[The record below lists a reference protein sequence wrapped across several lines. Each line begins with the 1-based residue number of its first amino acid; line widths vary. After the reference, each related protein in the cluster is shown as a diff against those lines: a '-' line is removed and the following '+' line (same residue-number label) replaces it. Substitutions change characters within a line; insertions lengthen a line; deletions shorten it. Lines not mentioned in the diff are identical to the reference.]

1 MPGRWQHCCP
11 ASRHVLNVCARI
23 SYRFATGLAACLLS
37 GRVSLLPSTHT
48 PEVVGHLSIFAPDVF
63 CLTDDPSCDIALP
76 KILYPDAE
84 LNAAASAA
92 AHGFDVP
99 QIAETQLAAIVF
111 TSGSTGSPL
120 PYEKRWGPLSRC
132 VLAGAAPLGLA
143 DGRHHSLVGTVPAQ
157 HMYGFESSVLLAMLS
172 GNAFSAER
180 PFYPAD
186 IAATIAAVPRPRVLV
201 TTPIHLRALLASQI
215 ELPALDLIMS
225 ATAPLNQGLAQDVE
239 ERYRATLLE
248 IYGSTETGQIALR
261 RTAHSI
267 PWRLWPGVHLT
278 QESEH
283 TYAQGGHVEQKT
295 LLCDVIE
302 LKDGDEFLLHGRTA
316 DLINIAGKRSSF
328 AYLNAQLNA
337 IPGVIDGAFF
347 LRASSGDTAVAR
359 LGAAVVAPT
368 LTAGWL
374 TEQLRLRIDP
384 VFLPRPLL
392 MVQRLPRNATGKL
405 PQQALQDLADGHQRE
420 AGRP

>member
-1 MPGRWQHCCP
+1 
-11 ASRHVLNVCARI
+11 
-23 SYRFATGLAACLLS
+23 
-37 GRVSLLPSTHT
+37 
-48 PEVVGHLSIFAPDVF
+48 
-63 CLTDDPSCDIALP
+63 
-76 KILYPDAE
+76 
-84 LNAAASAA
+84 
-92 AHGFDVP
+92 
-99 QIAETQLAAIVF
+99 
-111 TSGSTGSPL
+111 
-120 PYEKRWGPLSRC
+120 
-132 VLAGAAPLGLA
+132 
-143 DGRHHSLVGTVPAQ
+143 
-157 HMYGFESSVLLAMLS
+157 
-172 GNAFSAER
+172 
-180 PFYPAD
+180 
-186 IAATIAAVPRPRVLV
+186 
-201 TTPIHLRALLASQI
+201 
-215 ELPALDLIMS
+215 MS
-225 ATAPLNQGLAQDVE
+225 ATAPLPQELAREVE
-239 ERYRATLLE
+239 LRYGAKLLE

-261 RTAHSI
+261 RSAQSI
-267 PWRLWPGVHLT
+267 PWRLWPGVRLT
-278 QESEH
+278 QEDQH
-283 TYAQGGHVEQKT
+283 TYAEGGHVEQKT
-295 LLCDVIE
+295 LLCDIIE
-302 LKDGDEFLLHGRTA
+302 LTAGDEFLLHGRTA